1 MDRTKLG
8 KLVVVASSKRQVQ
21 MVGDRSNF
29 HRPGGPPNCSKAAD
43 GIHTAPV

>member
-21 MVGDRSNF
+21 MVGDRPNF
-29 HRPGGPPNCSKAAD
+29 HRPGG
-43 GIHTAPV
+43 APQLLKGS